1 MMKAA
6 AYLQEHEAAQRVT
19 PVAPAHAVPAS

>member
-6 AYLQEHEAAQRVT
+6 AYLQEHEAAQRIT
-19 PVAPAHAVPAS
+19 PVAQAHALQAS